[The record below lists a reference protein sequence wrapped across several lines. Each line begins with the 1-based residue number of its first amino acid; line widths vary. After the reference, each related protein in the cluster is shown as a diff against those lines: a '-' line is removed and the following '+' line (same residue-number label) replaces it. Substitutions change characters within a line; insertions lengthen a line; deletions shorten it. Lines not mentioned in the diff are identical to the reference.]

1 MNQCSGKL
9 EFSRCGINSKEFPIN
24 LVHFSASEHLI
35 KIMTFSFS
43 SKRDYKNF
51 TSNFSNGGKL
61 LLNDYLWFLLLISI
75 IFENLLVIDLR
86 GFRGIKVNE
95 NLMKKINF
103 KLNTSDKIIC
113 RGCISYLEFI
123 LNSFLPFN
131 DDNAVFFPLC
141 LGMLH

>member
-9 EFSRCGINSKEFPIN
+9 EFSRCGMNSKEFPIKF
-24 LVHFSASEHLI
+24 VHFSASEHLI

-61 LLNDYLWFLLLISI
+61 LLNDYLWFLLLILI
-75 IFENLLVIDLR
+75 IFGNLLVQR
-86 GFRGIKVNE
+86 YIKVNE
-95 NLMKKINF
+95 NLMIKINF